1 MELVESLMKV
11 GLTRQESIFYLT
23 LCKEGEL
30 TGYEAAKSA
39 GISRSNAYQALSGL
53 VDKGGAYRIEGDPVK
68 FIAVPIREFTGNIR
82 RRMGE
87 VLEYLEKNVPHREE
101 PSEPF
106 ITIAGTTHI
115 INKMKQIIEQATE
128 RIYFSGAEAELDFVM
143 SDFQSAVARGLKV
156 VVITTP
162 PFQKEG
168 MTVFHHRK
176 SPGQIRLIADST
188 HVLTGEISESGE
200 STCLYSK
207 NKNLIALIKD
217 SLTNEIQLIQL
228 HQDGV

>member
-1 MELVESLMKV
+1 MELVEALMNV

-39 GISRSNAYQALSGL
+39 GISRSNAYQALAGL
-53 VDKGGAYRIEGDPVK
+53 VDKGGAYRIEGDPAK

-82 RRMGE
+82 RRTAE
-87 VLEYLEKNVPHREE
+87 ILEYLEKNVPQREE

-106 ITIAGTTHI
+106 ITISGTNHVT
-115 INKMKQIIEQATE
+115 NKMKQIIQQAAE
-128 RIYFSGAEAELDFVM
+128 RVYFSGAVTELDLVI
-143 SDFQSAVARGLKV
+143 SDLQAAVARGLKV
-156 VVITTP
+156 VVITAS

-228 HQDGV
+228 QQDGI

>member
-1 MELVESLMKV
+1 MAMELIEALIKI

-53 VDKGGAYRIEGDPVK
+53 VDKGGAYRIEGDPVR
-68 FIAVPIREFTGNIR
+68 FLAVPIREFTGNIR
-82 RRMGE
+82 RRTAE
-87 VLEYLEKNVPHREE
+87 ILEYLEHNVPKREE

-106 ITIAGTTHI
+106 ITISGTTHV
-115 INKMKQIIEQATE
+115 INKMKQIIGQAAE
-128 RIYFSGAEAELDFVM
+128 RVYFSGAEAELGHILPEL
-143 SDFQSAVARGLKV
+143 QSAVDKGLKV
-156 VVITTP
+156 VVITAAP
-162 PFQKEG
+162 YKHEG
-168 MTVFHHRK
+168 ITVYHHQK

-188 HVLTGEISESGE
+188 HVLTGEISDSGE

-217 SLTNEIQLIQL
+217 SLTNEIELIQL
-228 HQDGV
+228 QEP